1 MGFPKPLCPQPGC
14 EESPMQNQNHFPS
27 TNGSSVLVLAF
38 VFGFMVK
45 LLDGF
50 ILLDG
55 FMLLLCSFVLFSCI
69 RCLRICC
76 SFCVRWSFGSAFID
90 DEKKWGRKR
99 ESGQVLYGLIVRDS
113 RSLSE
118 SFSLA
123 NKVEIPLNVIYF
135 LRLNT
140 NARLRLKT

>member
-1 MGFPKPLCPQPGC
+1 
-14 EESPMQNQNHFPS
+14 
-27 TNGSSVLVLAF
+27 
-38 VFGFMVK
+38 
-45 LLDGF
+45 
-50 ILLDG
+50 
-55 FMLLLCSFVLFSCI
+55 
-69 RCLRICC
+69 
-76 SFCVRWSFGSAFID
+76 VR
-90 DEKKWGRKR
+90 RKR

-118 SFSLA
+118 SFSLT

>member
-1 MGFPKPLCPQPGC
+1 M
-14 EESPMQNQNHFPS
+14 
-27 TNGSSVLVLAF
+27 
-38 VFGFMVK
+38 
-45 LLDGF
+45 
-50 ILLDG
+50 
-55 FMLLLCSFVLFSCI
+55 
-69 RCLRICC
+69 
-76 SFCVRWSFGSAFID
+76 RWPFGSAFID

-118 SFSLA
+118 SSSLT
-123 NKVEIPLNVIYF
+123 NKVEMPLNVIYF